1 MIQIVFC
8 LAKPAK
14 IIDLVNDRS
23 LGTQFCCWPSKKKKK
38 NSSKD
43 NAQDK

>member
-23 LGTQFCCWPSKKKKK
+23 LGHQALNSVAGQVKEKKKKF
-38 NSSKD
+38 
-43 NAQDK
+43 